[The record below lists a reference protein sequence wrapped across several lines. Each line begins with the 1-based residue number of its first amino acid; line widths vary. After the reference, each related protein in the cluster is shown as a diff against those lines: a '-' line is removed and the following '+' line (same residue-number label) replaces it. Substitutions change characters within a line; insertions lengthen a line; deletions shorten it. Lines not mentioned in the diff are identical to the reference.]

1 MATMK
6 RLNTRFALIL
16 ASALGLS
23 AVAHADTLP
32 AGAVRFSVSV
42 PSDPF
47 PIDVPVPE
55 GQTLVI
61 TDIVV
66 STGIGCDFLDGSDRK
81 ITALR
86 SPSSE
91 GTLHISL
98 QTGLAFNTELRSD
111 GMCSYITLSGYWIN
125 AS

>member
-1 MATMK
+1 MK

-47 PIDVPVPE
+47 PIDVAVPK

-66 STGIGCDFLDGSDRK
+66 STGIGCDFLDGSERK

-86 SPSSE
+86 SPSE
-91 GTLHISL
+91 GTLHISF